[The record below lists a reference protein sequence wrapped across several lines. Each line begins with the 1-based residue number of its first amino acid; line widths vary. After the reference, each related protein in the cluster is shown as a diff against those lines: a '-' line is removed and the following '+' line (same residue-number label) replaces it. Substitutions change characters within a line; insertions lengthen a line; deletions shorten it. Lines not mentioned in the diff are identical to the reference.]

1 MKKIILA
8 TAVAS
13 IMAGSMA
20 QVAQAETTMYGKAR
34 IFLELG
40 TEDAATDSNGK
51 VADRIAVA
59 SYSSRIG
66 WKGSEDL
73 GNGMSAVYQFEVDFD
88 ADGDNTGSPF
98 STRVGYGGL
107 KGDFGQVAIGQQWTP
122 SYVLVRGKH
131 DPMNTTA
138 GGNVYGGGFP
148 VATRTGNA
156 ISYINSFGDIKV
168 AAAIVSADSD
178 TLNDAFDAAI
188 SIPAGPVSIGL
199 AMAQQDAANTASP
212 TALNIGWA
220 DGAISVDLGLFQRD
234 AKKTAATPAVAATQ
248 TTANLVTGVVTAG
261 TPAVAAKAADNA
273 DDWVSLVVKYNTGG
287 GTIVGQFEDNGKD
300 TQTNLAYNHK
310 LSKKT
315 SLMVEFTSGDVAA
328 DETNVGIHINF

>member
-34 IFLELG
+34 IFLELA
-40 TEDAATDSNGK
+40 TETNATPSVKDKGVS
-51 VADRIAVA
+51 

-73 GNGMSAVYQFEVDFD
+73 GNGMSAVYQFELGFN
-88 ADGDNTGSPF
+88 ADGDNGTNKDSAGHTTGDTSPF
-98 STRVGYGGL
+98 DTRVGYAGI

-138 GGNVYGGGFP
+138 GGKVYAGNFP
-148 VATRTGNA
+148 RATRVDDA
-156 ISYINSFGDIKV
+156 ISYIGAFGDIKV
-168 AAAIVSADSD
+168 AIATVASNGGSGSDVDADS
-178 TLNDAFDAAI
+178 LNDHTDAAI
-188 SIPAGPVSIGL
+188 SIPAGPVTIGV
-199 AMAQQDAANTASP
+199 AMANSNPTSP
-212 TALNIGWA
+212 ATSSSPVAVNIGWA
-220 DGAISVDLGLFQRD
+220 DGAISLDVGFFMIDKDDVVG
-234 AKKTAATPAVAATQ
+234 TAADEGADMMSIVGKFK
-248 TTANLVTGVVTAG
+248 TG
-261 TPAVAAKAADNA
+261 
-273 DDWVSLVVKYNTGG
+273 S
-287 GTIVGQFEDNGKD
+287 GTIVAQLEDDGNE
-300 TQTNLAYNHK
+300 TQTNLAYNHN

-315 SLMVEFTSGDVAA
+315 SLMAELSTGDSQQ
-328 DETNVGIHINF
+328 DEMNVGIHINF